1 MPPYAVRV
9 RTATGWQ
16 DIALTGPPGATG
28 ATGPQGTPGAPGP
41 APLDMQHYTFSQ
53 TISGEVALNLT
64 REGTTYSQSSGDTAQ
79 YSVSSN
85 RITIRDPGIYLV
97 CVWMDTGAPTD
108 AYFYVSS
115 AFVTLAEARGAGR
128 QLASAGIVYL
138 PSSGANY
145 YVDLWGSRTPSGAV
159 SGRLMIARLVQG
171 AKGDPSTVPGPMGTV
186 NPYQIGQTWGVGGV
200 LTAGM
205 IIPVI
210 FAPKRSNQSV
220 TIVGA
225 RAMIQSG
232 TSVGVQLTRN
242 GTAVG
247 GVMTVTTTPSLVSFT
262 QALSDGD
269 RLGLVTSAPVGSPS
283 DMSYTVLLEHT
294 AT

>member
-1 MPPYAVRV
+1 M
-9 RTATGWQ
+9 
-16 DIALTGPPGATG
+16 
-28 ATGPQGTPGAPGP
+28 
-41 APLDMQHYTFSQ
+41 
-53 TISGEVALNLT
+53 
-64 REGTTYSQSSGDTAQ
+64 
-79 YSVSSN
+79 
-85 RITIRDPGIYLV
+85 
-97 CVWMDTGAPTD
+97 
-108 AYFYVSS
+108 
-115 AFVTLAEARGAGR
+115 
-128 QLASAGIVYL
+128 
-138 PSSGANY
+138 
-145 YVDLWGSRTPSGAV
+145 
-159 SGRLMIARLVQG
+159 
-171 AKGDPSTVPGPMGTV
+171 
-186 NPYQIGQTWGVGGV
+186 GGV

-205 IIPVI
+205 ILPVI
-210 FAPKRSNQSV
+210 FVPKRANQSV